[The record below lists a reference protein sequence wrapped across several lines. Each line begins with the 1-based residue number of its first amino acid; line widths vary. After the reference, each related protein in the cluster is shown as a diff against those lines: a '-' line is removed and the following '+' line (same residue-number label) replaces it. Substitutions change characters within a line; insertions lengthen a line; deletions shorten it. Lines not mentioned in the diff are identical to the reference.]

1 MTAYRK
7 DNDETKFTSFL
18 VKDDELF
25 EKYNQIWE
33 KVKDNLKSEFETQ
46 PVHNKKYLKDKIK
59 PYNGKIHTNL
69 HNNNVFFCI
78 HI

>member
-1 MTAYRK
+1 M
-7 DNDETKFTSFL
+7 
-18 VKDDELF
+18 
-25 EKYNQIWE
+25 
-33 KVKDNLKSEFETQ
+33 KDNLKSEFETQ
-46 PVHNKKYLKDKIK
+46 PVHNKKYLKAKIK